1 MSRGPSSWRRALAAA
16 LATDPGRRIAARP
29 SEIRAAVL
37 VFLLEEPGKLDLVL
51 ERRSDDLPNHAGQF
65 AFPGGAV
72 DPEDRS
78 PEETALR
85 EAWEE
90 IGLEPSAV
98 EILGLL
104 SDIRTPT
111 GYVITPV
118 VGVASGPLEFRS
130 SPEEV
135 ARILRVPAGILFQEG
150 AFHPVRCR
158 TRGLLITSMA
168 LVYEGEVI
176 WGATARV
183 LLSLR
188 RVLAHLPGPWLA
200 CRGD

>member
-1 MSRGPSSWRRALAAA
+1 MGRGLSAWRRALAAA

-78 PEETALR
+78 LEETALR

-104 SDIRTPT
+104 SDIRTLRHHT
-111 GYVITPV
+111 GGRGRFGTP
-118 VGVASGPLEFRS
+118 GAPLFPGGGGPYPSGSRGDPLPGRRL
-130 SPEEV
+130 SPGS
-135 ARILRVPAGILFQEG
+135 APDPRPPDYG
-150 AFHPVRCR
+150 
-158 TRGLLITSMA
+158 RG
-168 LVYEGEVI
+168 
-176 WGATARV
+176 ARV
-183 LLSLR
+183 
-188 RVLAHLPGPWLA
+188 
-200 CRGD
+200 RG